1 MIRLRNQ
8 SKYRAQKTTVD
19 GITFDSQREA
29 QHYSFLKLQQRM
41 GLVKEIKL
49 QPVYVL
55 LEPYK
60 HPQTGKKVQGI
71 KYRADF
77 LVTYPDGSQE
87 VIDVKSEPTRKKE
100 AYVLKKKLFESRYGQ
115 AIKEIL

>member
-1 MIRLRNQ
+1 MIRLQRE
-8 SKYRAQKTTVD
+8 SKYRAKKTEAD

-29 QHYSFLKLQQRM
+29 QYYYELKLRKRA
-41 GLVKEIKL
+41 GHIKDFEL

-55 LEPYK
+55 LDPYK
-60 HPQTGKKVQGI
+60 HPETGKRVQGI

-87 VIDVKSEPTRKKE
+87 VIDVKGVRTAEYK
-100 AYVLKKKLFESRYGQ
+100 LKKKLFESKYGVP
-115 AIKEIL
+115 IKEVS